1 MAERRER
8 RKTRNPEARKSPGV
22 DRDAIVRST
31 MALFA
36 ARGWFEVSLVDIATE
51 AGVSLAELHPVFPS
65 KTAILRGF
73 ATAIDRQ
80 VLAAAAEADASV
92 RERLFEVFMRR
103 FDALQPHRKALQR
116 LAHDLPRDPAA
127 AVAVACR
134 GGRSLRTMAELAG
147 VGTEGPLGMLRV
159 KALMALQAW
168 LMRTWLADD
177 SKDMAR
183 TMKGLDQGLE
193 RLEMIARAVPSMR
206 RRAAE

>member
-80 VLAAAAEADASV
+80 VLAAAAEADASM

>member
-80 VLAAAAEADASV
+80 VLAAAAEADASM

-134 GGRSLRTMAELAG
+134 GGRSLRAMAELAG
-147 VGTEGPLGMLRV
+147 VGTAGPLGMLRV

>member
-1 MAERRER
+1 MAERRK
-8 RKTRNPEARKSPGV
+8 RKTNRRPAAKKSGDI
-22 DRDAIVRST
+22 DRDAVVRSA
-31 MALFA
+31 MQLFA
-36 ARGWFEVSLVDIATE
+36 GRGWFDVSLVDIAAE
-51 AGVSLAELHPVFPS
+51 SGLSLADLHPVFPS

-73 ATAIDRQ
+73 ATQIDRQ
-80 VLAAAAEADASV
+80 VLAAAVEADASV

-103 FDALQPHRKALQR
+103 FDALQPHRKALER

-127 AVAVACR
+127 AVAVTCR
-134 GGRSLRTMAELAG
+134 AGRSLRAMAELAG
-147 VGTEGPLGMLRV
+147 VTTEGPLGVLRV

-193 RLEMIARAVPSMR
+193 RLEMIARAMPSMR
-206 RRAAE
+206 QRAAA

>member
-1 MAERRER
+1 MAERRK
-8 RKTRNPEARKSPGV
+8 RKTNRRPAAKKSGDI
-22 DRDAIVRST
+22 DRDAVVRSA
-31 MALFA
+31 MQLFA
-36 ARGWFEVSLVDIATE
+36 GRGWFDVSLVDIAAE
-51 AGVSLAELHPVFPS
+51 SGLSLADLHPVFPS

-73 ATAIDRQ
+73 ATQIDRQ
-80 VLAAAAEADASV
+80 VLAAAVEADASV

-103 FDALQPHRKALQR
+103 FDALQPHRKALER

-127 AVAVACR
+127 AVAVTCR
-134 GGRSLRTMAELAG
+134 AGRSLRAMAELAG
-147 VGTEGPLGMLRV
+147 VTTEGPLGVLRV

-193 RLEMIARAVPSMR
+193 RLEMIARAMPSMR
-206 RRAAE
+206 QRAVA